1 MVYLGAGVSLAQP
14 TGLPTG
20 PALATAIH
28 ARLKVAF
35 HVLDAVNPTDL
46 VAVADAVASLPGG
59 EEALRQT
66 AAQSADFKTAKPA
79 YAHRT
84 IAHLMLE
91 GAIDV
96 LTTNWDNCIER
107 GAGDE
112 QLPTVTDE
120 RDLIRVTPPW
130 VLKVH
135 GCASQPDSLLLT
147 SDHLKNPPRWVKDET
162 HARLGSATVIFVGIG
177 DVAGYVKQR
186 IVEAI
191 SEVGSVENI
200 RIVAPDIV
208 DKWET
213 SQWSGVA
220 PGLRDE
226 YRIPATADL
235 FMEQLA
241 AAYVIV
247 QLGGHSLGLASD
259 EVIAADFEAGKAS
272 LLEADALMVL
282 EWARRVD
289 IQPRPGH
296 SVLKTSEI
304 ATVLIALGHLVGT
317 SARLKH
323 NQVFETDEG
332 PIEVLVSTR
341 TVPARRLTQEAENR
355 LQDHASREEPQ

>member
-1 MVYLGAGVSLAQP
+1 MPHHPSPILTGTPPYAISLAERASAGGKVVVYLGAGVSLAQP

-130 VLKVH
+130 VLKVWSVP
-135 GCASQPDSLLLT
+135 AFVDS
-147 SDHLKNPPRWVKDET
+147 
-162 HARLGSATVIFVGIG
+162 RLSREFVN
-177 DVAGYVKQR
+177 
-186 IVEAI
+186 I
-191 SEVGSVENI
+191 SES
-200 RIVAPDIV
+200 
-208 DKWET
+208 
-213 SQWSGVA
+213 
-220 PGLRDE
+220 
-226 YRIPATADL
+226 
-235 FMEQLA
+235 
-241 AAYVIV
+241 
-247 QLGGHSLGLASD
+247 
-259 EVIAADFEAGKAS
+259 
-272 LLEADALMVL
+272 
-282 EWARRVD
+282 
-289 IQPRPGH
+289 
-296 SVLKTSEI
+296 
-304 ATVLIALGHLVGT
+304 
-317 SARLKH
+317 
-323 NQVFETDEG
+323 
-332 PIEVLVSTR
+332 
-341 TVPARRLTQEAENR
+341 
-355 LQDHASREEPQ
+355 